1 MSNRAIAGQCRTI
14 HPRAIAALGE
24 RICIA
29 MLGVA
34 RDLRSGAIVPEK
46 FNMRTSYGTARCIFG
61 HMQLRLSDD
70 DGGKLRKT
78 WLSRNYGL
86 TNLFDGGSPSD
97 PQLAARAIER
107 YVYDGADDPWGV

>member
-1 MSNRAIAGQCRTI
+1 MSNRATAGQCRTI

-24 RICIA
+24 RICIV

-34 RDLRSGAIVPEK
+34 RDLRSGAIAPEE
-46 FNMRTSYGTARCIFG
+46 FNMGTLCGTARCICG
-61 HMQLRLSDD
+61 HMELRLSDD
-70 DGGKLRKT
+70 DVGKLRKT
-78 WLSRNYGL
+78 WVGRNYGL

-107 YVYDGADDPWGV
+107 YVYEGADDPWGV